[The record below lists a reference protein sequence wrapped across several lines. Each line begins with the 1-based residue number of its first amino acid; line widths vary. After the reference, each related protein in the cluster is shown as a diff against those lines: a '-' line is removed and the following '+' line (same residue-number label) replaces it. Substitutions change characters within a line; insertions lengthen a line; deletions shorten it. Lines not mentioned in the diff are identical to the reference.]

1 MLQFITAKSDK
12 YTIAEEAQM
21 VIEGGCQWI
30 QVSEQ
35 LPEGTSMKDILM
47 ELKPLCEENGVFLM
61 VESDAELA
69 QEMRIHGA
77 HLKKTDIKPT
87 EARELL
93 GPHAVIGI
101 DTDSAAEILALK
113 GLDIDYAVLDLDRGN
128 TIDDIKQTISEVRG
142 QGFDIHIVVKG
153 ANIDMADLNRL
164 KQAGV
169 SGFAMSRQILDNP
182 EPAVATAEILA
193 ALSL

>member
-35 LPEGTSMKDILM
+35 LPEGTSMKDILL

-69 QEMRIHGA
+69 QEMRIHGV